1 MVAVVTFNTN
11 PTTHFDLDDLSDKT
25 SVLNSI
31 SDLKT
36 VMLSGE
42 RNAHTAFTHVLTNIY
57 NIDEGQK
64 TVVNSDLVVIMY
76 GESASESQ
84 TLFTVFDLDSAE
96 ITLYA
101 VGVGNFVLDSTMNK
115 ELSNIAT
122 NPDNEHTF
130 YVEDVSYLCNYISN
144 VTVRL
149 GKYQ

>member
-11 PTTHFDLDDLSDKT
+11 PTTHFGLDDLSDKT

-57 NIDEGQK
+57 NIDEGQT

-76 GESASESQ
+76 GESASKSQ

-101 VGVGNFVLDSTMNK
+101 VGVGNFVLDSTMNE

-122 NPDNEHTF
+122 DPDNEHVF